1 VSVFGSTVVSVP
13 RDRTPKADDVLIG
26 KLAEVT
32 GRVAPGTVGEV
43 MVSVRGGREAF
54 YAHPA
59 EGETFERGTRVLII
73 DYRPPRTV
81 LVMPCP
87 EELELIE
94 GDGQ

>member
-1 VSVFGSTVVSVP
+1 VVVVP
-13 RDRTPKADDVLIG
+13 RDRTPKADEVLIG

-59 EGETFERGTRVLII
+59 EGETFERGARVLII
-73 DYRPPRTV
+73 DLRPPRTV
-81 LVMPCP
+81 IVTPCP
-87 EELELIE
+87 EAELDLIQGE
-94 GDGQ
+94 GP

>member
-1 VSVFGSTVVSVP
+1 MP

-32 GRVAPGTVGEV
+32 GAVAPGTVGEV

-59 EGETFERGTRVLII
+59 EGETIARGAKVLII
-73 DYRPPRTV
+73 EYLPRAPSWSRPIRPPSSNSSKET
-81 LVMPCP
+81 
-87 EELELIE
+87 
-94 GDGQ
+94 